1 MTTVRDILHTDL
13 RTIGVTETLE
23 QAARAFA
30 DEVLGLLVVM
40 EHDALV
46 GVLSE
51 RDVVRSLGEGD
62 DPSDTHVF
70 DVMTEDVVTIGR
82 DTPIR
87 DAVALMLKDE
97 IRHLVVLVDG
107 EPYGIVSARDL
118 LQAQLSRLTRA
129 AEAR

>member
-1 MTTVRDILHTDL
+1 MTTVREILHTDL
-13 RTIGVTETLE
+13 RTIGGSETLE

-40 EHDALV
+40 ERDSLV

-70 DVMTEDVVTIGR
+70 DVMTEDVVTVDP
-82 DTPIR
+82 DTTVR
-87 DAVALMLKDE
+87 DAVGLMLQDE
-97 IRHLVVLVDG
+97 IRHLVVVADG
-107 EPYGIVSARDL
+107 GPYGIISARDL
-118 LQAQLSRLTRA
+118 LRAQLSLV
-129 AEAR
+129 